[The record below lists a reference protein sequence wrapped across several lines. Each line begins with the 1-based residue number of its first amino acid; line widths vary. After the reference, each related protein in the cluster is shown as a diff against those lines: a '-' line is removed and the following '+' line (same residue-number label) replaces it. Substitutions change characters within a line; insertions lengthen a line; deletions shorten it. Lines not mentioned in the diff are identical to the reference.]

1 MGAGVLFFSV
11 FNHQTYFLLGKENNC
26 NKWSDFGG
34 TNNPNE
40 THFNCAVREC
50 YEETHGIFGS
60 LDDYKQKVKHKFITN
75 IIKKNKNYN
84 TFLVKIDYDYN
95 LPVYYNNNYNFLSS
109 LNSNLGNQEGLM
121 EKKEIKWFT
130 LEELAKSKNIIR
142 PFYWEIIQKLIDN
155 FHTYKH

>member
-1 MGAGVLFFSV
+1 MGAGVLFFAV
-11 FNHQTYFLLGKENNC
+11 FNHQTYFLLGKENSC

-50 YEETHGIFGS
+50 YEETHGIFGC
-60 LDDYKQKVKHKFITN
+60 LDDYKQKIKRNFVTN

-95 LPVYYNNNYNFLSS
+95 LPNYYNNNYNFLKSQ
-109 LNSNLGNQEGLM
+109 NSNLGKLEGLM
-121 EKKEIKWFT
+121 EKKEMKWFT
-130 LEELAKSKNIIR
+130 LDELAKSKNVIR
-142 PFYWEIIQKLIDN
+142 SFYWEIIQKLIDN
-155 FHTYKH
+155 FHNYKH

>member
-1 MGAGVLFFSV
+1 MGAGVLFFAV
-11 FNHQTYFLLGKENNC
+11 FNHQTYFLLGKENSC

-60 LDDYKQKVKHKFITN
+60 LDDYKEKIKRNFVTN

-95 LPVYYNNNYNFLSS
+95 LPNYYNNNYNFLKSQ
-109 LNSNLGNQEGLM
+109 NSNLGKLEGLM
-121 EKKEIKWFT
+121 EKKEMKWFT
-130 LEELAKSKNIIR
+130 LDELAKSKNVIR
-142 PFYWEIIQKLIDN
+142 SFYWEIIQKLIDN
-155 FHTYKH
+155 FHNYKH